1 MQLVINT
8 YGAYLRKSGNCFL
21 VKREDKSFEVAVN
34 KVNSILITTAAYI
47 TTDAIK
53 LAVDNNIDIVFL
65 DAHGDPYGRVW
76 HPKLGSTTLIRRRQ
90 LEIYE
95 SLEGLNLAKEWGLK
109 KLDNQIEL
117 LVRLK
122 KTREEKRDELDR
134 HIEEIER
141 SRGQMKRLRG
151 TIEARRQDMLGL
163 EGMAARSYFEALSA
177 IMPEKYRFAGR
188 SRNPAKDEFN
198 ALLNYGY
205 GVLYSLMEK
214 GCIIAGL
221 DPYLGFLHSDSYNK
235 LSLVFDIIEMFRIYV
250 DETVVYLFSRRM
262 VKDEFFEPLEQG
274 MGLSKDGKA
283 ALIEALN
290 KTLEETILYRGRN
303 VKTRNTI
310 QMECHRIAN
319 GLIRPGQELPDD
331 FDLDILESE
340 EYKESED
347 KGTEGEAKEDRERKT
362 RERKTKEQMIR
373 ERKRNRAR
381 NRGC

>member
-1 MQLVINT
+1 MMLLVLTDKINNRGDYVQLVINS

-21 VKREDKSFEVAVN
+21 VKRDDRSFEVAVN

-53 LAVDNNIDIVFL
+53 LAVDNNIDMVFL

-95 SLEGLNLAKEWGLK
+95 SQDGLNLAKEWGLK
-109 KLDNQIEL
+109 KLENQIEL
-117 LVRLK
+117 LGRLK
-122 KTREEKRDELDR
+122 KTREEKRDLLDGYIR
-134 HIEEIER
+134 EIEQ
-141 SRGQMKRLRG
+141 SRVQMKRLRG
-151 TIEARRQDMLGL
+151 TIDARRQKMLGL
-163 EGMAARSYFEALSA
+163 EGNAARAYFDALSS
-177 IMPEKYRFAGR
+177 IMPEKYRFAAR

-205 GVLYSLMEK
+205 GVLYSMMEK

-235 LSLVFDIIEMFRIYV
+235 LSLVFDIIEIFRIYV

-262 VKDEFFEPLEQG
+262 VKDEFFEPLKQG

-290 KTLEETILYRGRN
+290 KTFDETVLYRGRN
-303 VKTRNTI
+303 VKRRNTI

-319 GLIRPGQELPDD
+319 GLIRPGQKMPDD
-331 FDLDILESE
+331 FDLDILGSE
-340 EYKESED
+340 ECKEKDDEILGQ
-347 KGTEGEAKEDRERKT
+347 KGQGEWE
-362 RERKTKEQMIR
+362 
-373 ERKRNRAR
+373 
-381 NRGC
+381 

>member
-21 VKREDKSFEVAVN
+21 VRRDEKSFEVAAG

-95 SLEGLNLAKEWGLK
+95 SLDGLDLAKEWGLK

-117 LVRLK
+117 LSRLK
-122 KTREEKRDELDR
+122 KARVEKRDMLDGY
-134 HIEEIER
+134 IQEIEK
-141 SRGQMKRLRG
+141 SREQMMRLRG
-151 TIEARRQDMLGL
+151 TIDVRRQEMLGL
-163 EGMAARSYFEALSA
+163 EGKASRAYFEAISI
-177 IMPEKYRFAGR
+177 IMPERYRFVGR
-188 SRNPAKDEFN
+188 SRNPARDEFN
-198 ALLNYGY
+198 AMLNYGY
-205 GVLYSLMEK
+205 GILYSLVEK

-221 DPYLGFLHSDSYNK
+221 DPYVGLLHTDSYNK
-235 LSLVFDIIEMFRIYV
+235 MSLVYDIIEMFRIYI
-250 DETVVYLFSRRM
+250 DETVVHLFTRRM

-274 MGLSKDGKA
+274 LGLSKDGKA
-283 ALIEALN
+283 ALIEAVN
-290 KTLEETILYRGRN
+290 KSLDETVLYRGRN

-319 GLIRPGQELPDD
+319 GLIRPGEEQDVEDWDVLVEDE
-331 FDLDILESE
+331 DLKVD
-340 EYKESED
+340 
-347 KGTEGEAKEDRERKT
+347 EGRS
-362 RERKTKEQMIR
+362 
-373 ERKRNRAR
+373 
-381 NRGC
+381 C

>member
-21 VKREDKSFEVAVN
+21 VKREDKSLEVAVN

-65 DAHGDPYGRVW
+65 DAHGDPFGRVW

-90 LEIYE
+90 LEIYDI
-95 SLEGLNLAKEWGLK
+95 SEGLNLAKEWGLK
-109 KLDNQIEL
+109 KLDNQMDL
-117 LVRLK
+117 LDRLR
-122 KTREEKRDELDR
+122 KTRDEKRLELDR
-134 HIEEIER
+134 YIEEIEN
-141 SRGQMKRLRG
+141 SREQMKRLRG
-151 TIEARRQDMLGL
+151 TIDARRQDMLGL
-163 EGMAARSYFEALSA
+163 EGRASRAYFEALST
-177 IMPEKYRFAGR
+177 IMPEKYRFSGR

-205 GVLYSLMEK
+205 GVLYSLVEK
-214 GCIIAGL
+214 ACIIAGL
-221 DPYLGFLHSDSYNK
+221 DPYVGFLHTDSYNK
-235 LSLVFDIIEMFRIYV
+235 MSLVFDIIEMFRIYI
-250 DETVVYLFSRRM
+250 DETVVYLFTRRM

-283 ALIEALN
+283 ALIEAIN
-290 KTLEETILYRGRN
+290 KSLDETIPYRGRN

-319 GLIRPGQELPDD
+319 GLIRPGEEPNVEDWEELVDEE
-331 FDLDILESE
+331 DLKVKD
-340 EYKESED
+340 
-347 KGTEGEAKEDRERKT
+347 ERS
-362 RERKTKEQMIR
+362 
-373 ERKRNRAR
+373 
-381 NRGC
+381 C